1 MAKTKQKFFTRVAG
15 WFRGMKSELKKVV
28 WPTPKQTTNNSLVVL
43 AVCGAS
49 AVVLWG
55 CDELASGVVR
65 ILITL
70 FG

>member
-15 WFRGMKSELKKVV
+15 WFRGMKKVV